1 MTEVV
6 DLTRRLIALDTVD
19 GHESSA
25 HTIVGPLLEAAGFT
39 VRVHEHAPGR
49 GTLVA
54 EWATGLDTPPLC
66 LSGHLDTVPL
76 GSQDWHHDPHTGDID
91 GDHLY
96 GRGASDMKGGIAV
109 IVLAAARMAANSRPR
124 RAGLRIILSAAEET
138 GALGVRHLQ
147 TTLRNCR
154 SGPLLI
160 AEPTANALVHGHK
173 GALWLEARASGITAH
188 SSTPHLGDNA
198 LYKLARAV
206 TRLETFTFR
215 EADTPHSI
223 MGTPT
228 LNVGTFHAGLNPNSV
243 PDQARATIDVRTV
256 PGQSHS
262 DVVARLAQHAGPDIT
277 LTPFL
282 DLPPVWTEPDDEWAR
297 QANHIVSD
305 IIGSTTS
312 QARAATYF
320 TDAAILT
327 PLLGSV
333 PTLIC
338 GPGQPELAHATD
350 EWCSVT
356 RLQESSMIH
365 ERIIQ
370 HWCGL

>member
-6 DLTRRLIALDTVD
+6 DLTRRLIALNTVD
-19 GHESSA
+19 RNESSA
-25 HTIVGPLLEAAGFT
+25 HAIVGPLLEAVGFT
-39 VRVHEHAPGR
+39 VHVFEYAPGR

-54 EWATGLDTPPLC
+54 DWATRQNTPPLC

-76 GSQDWHHDPHTGDID
+76 GSQDWRHDPHTGEID
-91 GDHLY
+91 GDRLY
-96 GRGASDMKGGIAV
+96 GRGASDMKGGVAA
-109 IVLAAARMAANSRPR
+109 IVLAAVRMATNGHPR
-124 RAGLRIILSAAEET
+124 RAGVRIILTAAEET
-138 GALGVRHLQ
+138 GALGARHLQ
-147 TTLRNCR
+147 ATLRDRR

-160 AEPTANALVHGHK
+160 AEPTANAVVHGHK

-198 LYKLARAV
+198 VYKLARAV
-206 TRLETFTFR
+206 TSLETFAFPC
-215 EADTPHSI
+215 ADAPHPV

-228 LNVGTFHAGLNPNSV
+228 LNVGTFHGGLNPNSV

-256 PGQSHS
+256 PGQRHP
-262 DVVARLAQHAGPDIT
+262 DVVDQLAQHTGPGIT
-277 LTPFL
+277 LTSLL
-282 DLPPVWTEPDDEWAR
+282 DLPPVWTDPDDTWAR
-297 QANHIVSD
+297 ETSGIASD
-305 IIGSTTS
+305 VTGSTTNRP
-312 QARAATYF
+312 RAATYF

-338 GPGQPELAHATD
+338 GPGQPELAHVTD

-356 RLQESSMIH
+356 RLQESSIIY

-370 HWCGL
+370 QWCGL